1 VKSVDLGE
9 ASMNRCAAEAQG
21 DRVVIKRGGKPVAL
35 IIGVEGLGE
44 EQLELGSSDQ
54 FWTMIGQRRSERT
67 MSRAELEQQ
76 IRAEEDQQVG
86 HACPPE

>member
-1 VKSVDLGE
+1 MKSVDLGE

-21 DRVVIKRGGKPVAL
+21 ERVVIMRDGKPVAL
-35 IIGVEGLGE
+35 MIGVEGLDE
-44 EQLELGSSDQ
+44 EQLQLGSSEQ
-54 FWTMIGQRRSERT
+54 FWTMIGQRRSEKT
-67 MSRAELEQQ
+67 MSRAELEQK